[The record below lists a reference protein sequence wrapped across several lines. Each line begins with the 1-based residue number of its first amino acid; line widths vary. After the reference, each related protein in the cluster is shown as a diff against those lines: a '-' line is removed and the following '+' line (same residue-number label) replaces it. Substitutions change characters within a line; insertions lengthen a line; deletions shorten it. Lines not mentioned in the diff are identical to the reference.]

1 MFQLEP
7 KGSDIR
13 ETLNLTP
20 FYLKRLKGAHPG
32 VPTGLTCLTYLP
44 TPWALPDVRQVTYV
58 RAILPTGPTCL
69 TYPPSARAL
78 PDVGQVT
85 YGRAFLPTGSNLRPP
100 RAPAALRERK
110 PTAKEAPRTLGASA
124 ALNPK
129 GVDFGRTGWEFAHH
143 VHERR
148 HTPWG
153 GREIST
159 GTP

>member
-58 RAILPTGPTCL
+58 RAILRTGPTCL
-69 TYPPSARAL
+69 TYPPSARAR
-78 PDVGQVT
+78 PGSSSRAQADGQ
-85 YGRAFLPTGSNLRPP
+85 GG
-100 RAPAALRERK
+100 AAHFRGQRSAK
-110 PTAKEAPRTLGASA
+110 P
-124 ALNPK
+124 
-129 GVDFGRTGWEFAHH
+129 
-143 VHERR
+143 
-148 HTPWG
+148 
-153 GREIST
+153 
-159 GTP
+159 